1 LTQKKPNI
9 LWICTDQ
16 QRFDTLGSSGNTFV
30 KTPNLDNLADESA
43 NFTNSFVQSPICM
56 PSRASFLTGRYPRT
70 TRLRQNGQTIP
81 IEERPISRIL
91 RDAGYYCGLAGKFH
105 LSPSAPEVNETIERR
120 FNDGYN
126 EFNWAGD
133 PQNQWGNHS
142 GYSKF
147 LHDSGQKF
155 KTTIHPDCKYIEI
168 GMPKAFHETTWC
180 ANTAIEFIKRQS
192 KNTSPWMFSMNMFAP
207 HHPFNPPMEMLER
220 YISKIESIPLPNAFE
235 DDLSLK
241 PPYQNIDSKGA
252 YGQTLPYH
260 KGLSTNDHRMIRAA
274 YWAMCDL
281 VDDAVGNVLDALE
294 RSGQK
299 DDTIVIFM
307 SDHGEMLGDHGIY
320 LKGPYFYDPAIRVPF
335 MMRYPRKITPGE
347 KIGLTELVDVVPT
360 LLEACDL
367 EIHEGIQGQSLWN
380 DLAIN
385 KQYTGRDSV
394 YCEYY
399 NAMPHQKTPKP
410 QLTMIRTEEFKLI
423 VDHTNDCGELYHLTE
438 NPSETINYWSDKN
451 FIEIKSEL
459 LTQLTHRMAFT
470 VDPLPK
476 RIADW

>member
-1 LTQKKPNI
+1 
-9 LWICTDQ
+9 
-16 QRFDTLGSSGNTFV
+16 
-30 KTPNLDNLADESA
+30 
-43 NFTNSFVQSPICM
+43 
-56 PSRASFLTGRYPRT
+56 
-70 TRLRQNGQTIP
+70 
-81 IEERPISRIL
+81 
-91 RDAGYYCGLAGKFH
+91 
-105 LSPSAPEVNETIERR
+105 
-120 FNDGYN
+120 
-126 EFNWAGD
+126 
-133 PQNQWGNHS
+133 
-142 GYSKF
+142 
-147 LHDSGQKF
+147 
-155 KTTIHPDCKYIEI
+155 
-168 GMPKAFHETTWC
+168 
-180 ANTAIEFIKRQS
+180 
-192 KNTSPWMFSMNMFAP
+192 
-207 HHPFNPPMEMLER
+207 
-220 YISKIESIPLPNAFE
+220 
-235 DDLSLK
+235 
-241 PPYQNIDSKGA
+241 
-252 YGQTLPYH
+252 
-260 KGLSTNDHRMIRAA
+260 
-274 YWAMCDL
+274 
-281 VDDAVGNVLDALE
+281 
-294 RSGQK
+294 
-299 DDTIVIFM
+299 
-307 SDHGEMLGDHGIY
+307 
-320 LKGPYFYDPAIRVPF
+320 

-451 FIEIKSEL
+451 FIEIKSDL